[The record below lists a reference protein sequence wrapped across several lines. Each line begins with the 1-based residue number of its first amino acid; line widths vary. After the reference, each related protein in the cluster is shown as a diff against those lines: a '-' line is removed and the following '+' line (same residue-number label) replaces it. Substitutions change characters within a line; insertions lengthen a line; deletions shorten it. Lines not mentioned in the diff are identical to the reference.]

1 LRINNLIS
9 IKRDGAPG
17 GNGGPCVGNGGTG
30 GNGYNTGGNGGAGG
44 KGCKGLKGKQIVSN
58 ISCITIIKLKLNLW
72 SFFKLSLKLFYQF
85 F

>member
-30 GNGYNTGGNGGAGG
+30 GNGFNTGGNGGAGG
-44 KGCKGLKGKQIVSN
+44 KAVRD
-58 ISCITIIKLKLNLW
+58 
-72 SFFKLSLKLFYQF
+72 
-85 F
+85 